1 MTKGQPS
8 AVTAPRNNSRPRSQ
22 SRRNLVDDFLWQI
35 LMMNNDLEDIS
46 YAWARMLGINVH
58 QWMILMAVRALD
70 EGVGASV
77 KAVSVKLYADSSFV
91 TAQSKVLEKLGL
103 LKRETSEAD
112 ARVVLMSLTPKA
124 TEQIDTLRSTR
135 EPLETSVF
143 GDKPDAEL
151 SKLIADL
158 DALRSKFNRVAKRLA
173 AEL

>member
-1 MTKGQPS
+1 
-8 AVTAPRNNSRPRSQ
+8 
-22 SRRNLVDDFLWQI
+22 
-35 LMMNNDLEDIS
+35 
-46 YAWARMLGINVH
+46 MLGINVH
-58 QWMILMAVRALD
+58 QWMILMAVTALD
-70 EGVGASV
+70 EGIGASV

-103 LKRETSEAD
+103 LKRGTSETD

-143 GDKPDAEL
+143 GDTPNAEL
-151 SKLIADL
+151 GKLIADL
-158 DALRSKFNRVAKRLA
+158 DDLRSKFNRVAKRLA